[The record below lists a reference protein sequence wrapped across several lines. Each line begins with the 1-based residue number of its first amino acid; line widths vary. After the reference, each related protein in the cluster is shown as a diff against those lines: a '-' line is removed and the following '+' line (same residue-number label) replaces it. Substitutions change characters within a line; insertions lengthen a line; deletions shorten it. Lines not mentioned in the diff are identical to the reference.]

1 MKKWNFSKVVASFLL
16 LGLGSN
22 AFANY
27 NITDRYV
34 LTEDK
39 FKTTEMLRPLGHDF
53 LIDIGGWMSS
63 NIQDIISDAD
73 DASKKSTATE
83 QLNAANDLLAKYD
96 NTEQILRVG
105 VNFGIPLFSFTAW
118 GVKIVP
124 DIRVNANFGVQTKI
138 GSEVCTFDTLV
149 KIIGSQG
156 LPASVENQITNA
168 LSGVTCSQIQA
179 SPQNGNLITAAKNFG
194 GLASSPAVDALE
206 TSGKASIP
214 TGVSVDR
221 LPTLEIYGK
230 GEAKGSLVLGYE
242 LEEDMGKGYLG
253 INALGR
259 MDITGKATS
268 STIANGGEVIDLG
281 EEKNTTVGLT
291 LDFKYQYD
299 IDDWKI
305 SGEVQDLK
313 VATLS
318 DNKDTAGELT
328 YTIDPLIRLHAAYHM
343 EFVGFY
349 LDPFAGL
356 HKRSQYD
363 FADGVYAGADLSFF
377 VWGDRLGI
385 RARAMVDQEYFTL
398 SPMLKL
404 WIAHIDLGLK
414 APIKSESDGI
424 KLSSI
429 YHANLRIFF

>member
-179 SPQNGNLITAAKNFG
+179 SPQNGNLMN
-194 GLASSPAVDALE
+194 
-206 TSGKASIP
+206 SI
-214 TGVSVDR
+214 
-221 LPTLEIYGK
+221 
-230 GEAKGSLVLGYE
+230 
-242 LEEDMGKGYLG
+242 
-253 INALGR
+253 
-259 MDITGKATS
+259 
-268 STIANGGEVIDLG
+268 NG
-281 EEKNTTVGLT
+281 TTTKHIL
-291 LDFKYQYD
+291 L
-299 IDDWKI
+299 
-305 SGEVQDLK
+305 
-313 VATLS
+313 
-318 DNKDTAGELT
+318 
-328 YTIDPLIRLHAAYHM
+328 TIDVEDWFQVENFKPYIPFSSWPERELRVEQNTHRL
-343 EFVGFY
+343 
-349 LDPFAGL
+349 LDLFDSVEVAG
-356 HKRSQYD
+356 
-363 FADGVYAGADLSFF
+363 
-377 VWGDRLGI
+377 RLG
-385 RARAMVDQEYFTL
+385 DKKQ
-398 SPMLKL
+398 
-404 WIAHIDLGLK
+404 LK
-414 APIKSESDGI
+414 AESQKKI
-424 KLSSI
+424 QRTQNS
-429 YHANLRIFF
+429 